1 MAQIAQI
8 AAWYHWSLGEI
19 LDLEHPD
26 RERFLSYVDAHA
38 EQHPGS
44 VPLPEVDRYEAV

>member
-1 MAQIAQI
+1 MAQIAQM

-26 RERFLSYVDAHA
+26 RERFLSYVDAH
-38 EQHPGS
+38 EGQQPGS
-44 VPLPEVDRYEAV
+44 APLQEVGRHEAV